1 MTVRCLRAD
10 KNKAGQGIILSPVRL
25 HFLSL
30 FPSRACKTERTCL
43 SR

>member
-25 HFLSL
+25 YFISLSFL
-30 FPSRACKTERTCL
+30 CL
-43 SR
+43 